1 MRNYSD
7 RKPNYINMTSG
18 RIETRVQEQGQFIM
32 YKSSLYSY
40 KVLKIVAGPHNSYS
54 WPYIISVLN
63 HSLLKSKHYSC
74 SNFSFEKSVFH
85 IIHEIRAIDIVIFF
99 SSLHIQEIMIKKC
112 AVGENSNFKTIYISK
127 NLTEFLKYFCF

>member
-7 RKPNYINMTSG
+7 RKPNYINMTLG

-63 HSLLKSKHYSC
+63 QI
-74 SNFSFEKSVFH
+74 ESVK
-85 IIHEIRAIDIVIFF
+85 
-99 SSLHIQEIMIKKC
+99 IK
-112 AVGENSNFKTIYISK
+112 T
-127 NLTEFLKYFCF
+127 L